1 MNKKI
6 FLRKQG
12 PSLVFHND
20 HFAAFLDLQ
29 YAGVQ
34 TTTMSLARF
43 IIVELHPQIA
53 QLSFNL
59 CCYRFPTTL
68 IMNTFRKTP
77 QLWQGF
83 LVN

>member
-34 TTTMSLARF
+34 TKQCRL
-43 IIVELHPQIA
+43 L
-53 QLSFNL
+53 
-59 CCYRFPTTL
+59 
-68 IMNTFRKTP
+68 
-77 QLWQGF
+77 F
-83 LVN
+83 LLL